1 MSLSDQRAI
10 SRLAHNTRREELLE
24 ELSAAGPQAVYGAL
38 LGYAH
43 TRNYKTGWCAHAFR
57 EIFGAWPR
65 PQDRCGEAEPL
76 PGFLIEEWVALSPRK
91 SPPLKTDKPTYERI
105 VREEGRRSWLTCK
118 SSTFMDD
125 EAIKSAISRIPLSW
139 RRDEVLKSLHSAGQQ
154 AVHAALLHYARTKRN
169 SESAPDWARQE
180 FAEIFGTEPSDNC
193 SVEPL
198 PDILIEDIEEW
209 AAIRQEEPEGDLG
222 ALPSRCL
229 CRVVERDEPSPLFDR
244 SPEKHMRPQPLDENG
259 FVKGTLMRP
268 TEDDYWCEWK

>member
-139 RRDEVLKSLHSAGQQ
+139 RRDEVLKSLHSADSKPSTPPCCTMRELN
-154 AVHAALLHYARTKRN
+154 ATAR
-169 SESAPDWARQE
+169 
-180 FAEIFGTEPSDNC
+180 
-193 SVEPL
+193 
-198 PDILIEDIEEW
+198 
-209 AAIRQEEPEGDLG
+209 
-222 ALPSRCL
+222 ALPIGRVRSSRKSL
-229 CRVVERDEPSPLFDR
+229 VLSRQIIALSSRYRTF
-244 SPEKHMRPQPLDENG
+244 
-259 FVKGTLMRP
+259 
-268 TEDDYWCEWK
+268 